1 MAKSPSQKNGK
12 KVKTAIKEATGS
24 SKKKEKT
31 EKERK

>member
-12 KVKTAIKEATGS
+12 KVKTAIKEAVSG
-24 SKKKEKT
+24 SKKQDKK